1 MLSVRFAVVL
11 GMRNLWSCVRR
22 TAVVPERSREHPP
35 RSTASGESVGLR
47 GAASRPR
54 DRQAPSL
61 APAGDIP
68 PLAPAFWGQQL
79 AQHAI
84 HLI

>member
-11 GMRNLWSCVRR
+11 GMRNLWSCVQR
-22 TAVVPERSREHPP
+22 TAAVTERSREHPTHSP
-35 RSTASGESVGLR
+35 ASGESVGLR
-47 GAASRPR
+47 GAASRPHDGR
-54 DRQAPSL
+54 ALSL

-79 AQHAI
+79 AQRAI
-84 HLI
+84 HLV